1 MIPLQTGAQGAGDG
15 HRPNAK
21 EKSSGDKALAQGV
34 PAILSAAF
42 EAPVHAVA
50 KALDRPVNVQGNP
63 GDAAQHDGEDDSH
76 AVHFSIQPQYAND
89 YHAQAQCLHQS
100 IRIFLGQA
108 APQQQAQ
115 TASRDDS
122 QGIDKYAEHRIPPP
136 VWAVILN
143 H

>member
-1 MIPLQTGAQGAGDG
+1 MVTLQPGAQRAGDG
-15 HRPNAK
+15 HRPDAK
-21 EKSSGDKALAQGV
+21 KEGGGDKAFTQGV
-34 PAILSAAF
+34 SAVVSAVF

-50 KALDRPVNVQGNP
+50 KALHRPINVQGNA
-63 GDAAQHDGEDDSH
+63 GGAAQHDGEDDRH
-76 AVHFSIQPQYAND
+76 AVHFDIQPQYTDD
-89 YHAQAQCLHQS
+89 YYTQAQCLHQS
-100 IRIFLGQA
+100 IRIFLGKA

-136 VWAVILN
+136 VWAMILN